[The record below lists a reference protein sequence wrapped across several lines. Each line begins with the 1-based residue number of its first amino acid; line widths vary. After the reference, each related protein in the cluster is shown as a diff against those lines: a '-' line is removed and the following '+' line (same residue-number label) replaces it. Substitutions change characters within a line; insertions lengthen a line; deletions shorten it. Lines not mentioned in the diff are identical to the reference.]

1 MTLFFNSWKLAASAT
16 RRKVTNHSERNTQ
29 PQSILMS
36 ESLSHSLY
44 AYLSAWPRNIV
55 ITSQL
60 GSLPPALP
68 LLNTSSITT
77 PVRASHCVSGHPTSL
92 LQTFQQLT
100 VHSIIQGTFLRV
112 LYFRH
117 HARVLVIQVGKKKT
131 GLLFLWNSHSKG
143 VRIKSY
149 QIKAPML
156 SLTFRAHLCVFSPPV
171 SLDTIFHAFS
181 TQVHL
186 KWEYLS
192 SRFKVQGWGQM
203 VSSKIYN
210 H

>member
-1 MTLFFNSWKLAASAT
+1 MENPWIYSQIMPQGRDDPFFQQLKISSLCHQ
-16 RRKVTNHSERNTQ
+16 KVTNHSERNTQ

-117 HARVLVIQVGKKKT
+117 HARVLVIQVGKK
-131 GLLFLWNSHSKG
+131 
-143 VRIKSY
+143 R
-149 QIKAPML
+149 QD
-156 SLTFRAHLCVFSPPV
+156 C
-171 SLDTIFHAFS
+171 
-181 TQVHL
+181 
-186 KWEYLS
+186 S
-192 SRFKVQGWGQM
+192 SCGTHILRE
-203 VSSKIYN
+203 SE
-210 H
+210 